1 MDLIV
6 HNTVM
11 LIKFSKQIANSFV
24 KITNCWRSL
33 EIIRGE
39 LKSLSN
45 IKDGA
50 FLRSRKLFPKIIKS
64 RSLIVQ
70 KSCMFEKVLNIL
82 LNWLLQLKMFHF

>member
-6 HNTVM
+6 HNIVM
-11 LIKFSKQIANSFV
+11 LIKFGKQIANSFV
-24 KITNCWRSL
+24 KITNCWRFL
-33 EIIRGE
+33 EKIRGE

-70 KSCMFEKVLNIL
+70 KSWMFEKVLNML